1 MPQWRFITNHGMVL
15 LIVGRSQRITTR
27 EIANEV
33 GITER
38 SVLRIIK
45 DLEESGYIERNKE
58 GRKNVYALNHD
69 RKLRHRIVGDIA
81 VRDLVELAG
90 LSEE

>member
-1 MPQWRFITNHGMVL
+1 MPHWKFITNHGMVL
-15 LIVGRSQRITTR
+15 LIISRSPRITAR
-27 EIANEV
+27 EIAAEI

-45 DLEESGYIERNKE
+45 DLAESGYIERNKE

-69 RKLRHRIVGDIA
+69 RKLRQQIVGDIA
-81 VRDLVELAG
+81 VRDLVDLAG
-90 LSEE
+90 LGEE